1 MAQRISAMPPE
12 AMPVSRGNLGYSSME
27 KGLGGMIPPNEG
39 MRNMDDGGMASK
51 PYVNSQ
57 DQRQNLL
64 AVQNMQQNGISAA
77 QQANANGGRQ
87 ASLGLLNTPEEQAKQ
102 FATQA
107 KATVLEATDGGRAT
121 MQLNALM
128 QSPER
133 ENVMNSVAVSRAMSE
148 TKAPELGQVIQEAN
162 RYLG

>member
-87 ASLGLLNTPEEQAKQ
+87 AELGMLNTPEEQAKQ

-121 MQLNALM
+121 MQLNSIM

-133 ENVMNSVAVSRAMSE
+133 ENFMNSIAVSKAMGE
-148 TKAPELGQVIQEAN
+148 AKAPELGQVTEEAN
-162 RYLG
+162 RYLR

>member
-1 MAQRISAMPPE
+1 
-12 AMPVSRGNLGYSSME
+12 MPVARGNLQYSSAE

-39 MRNMDDGGMASK
+39 MVNQMDGGMASK

-87 ASLGLLNTPEEQAKQ
+87 AQLGMLNTPEEQAKQ

-107 KATVLEATDGGRAT
+107 KANVLDATDGGRNV
-121 MQLNALM
+121 MKLNAMM

-133 ENVMNSVAVSRAMSE
+133 ENILNSVAVSRAMGE
-148 TKAPELGQVIQEAN
+148 AKAPELGQITEEAN

>member
-1 MAQRISAMPPE
+1 
-12 AMPVSRGNLGYSSME
+12 
-27 KGLGGMIPPNEG
+27 MIPPNEG
-39 MRNMDDGGMASK
+39 MVNQMDGGMASK

-87 ASLGLLNTPEEQAKQ
+87 AQLGMLNTPEEQAKQ

-107 KATVLEATDGGRAT
+107 KANVLDATDGGRNV
-121 MQLNALM
+121 MKLNAMM

-133 ENVMNSVAVSRAMSE
+133 ENILNSVAVSRAMGE
-148 TKAPELGQVIQEAN
+148 AKAPELGQITEEAN

>member
-12 AMPVSRGNLGYSSME
+12 AMPVSRGNLGYSSLE

-87 ASLGLLNTPEEQAKQ
+87 AELGMLNTPEEVAKQ
-102 FATQA
+102 QLSVY
-107 KATVLEATDGGRAT
+107 KAVELEKRGGGHRL
-121 MQLNALM
+121 MEFNAVM

-133 ENVMNSVAVSRAMSE
+133 ENLINSVAVTRAMSE
-148 TKAPELGQVIQEAN
+148 AKAPELGQIIREAN
-162 RYLG
+162 RYIG

>member
-1 MAQRISAMPPE
+1 MPPE

-27 KGLGGMIPPNEG
+27 KGLAGMIPPNEG
-39 MRNMDDGGMASK
+39 LRNMDDGGMASK

-87 ASLGLLNTPEEQAKQ
+87 AELSMLNTPEERAKQ
-102 FATQA
+102 YNTQF
-107 KATVLEATDGGRAT
+107 KANVMDATDGGRET
-121 MQLNALM
+121 MKFNAIM

-133 ENVMNSVAVSRAMSE
+133 ENVLNSVAVSRAMGE
-148 TKAPELGQVIQEAN
+148 AKAPELGQVMQEAN

>member
-1 MAQRISAMPPE
+1 MAQRISSLPPE
-12 AMPVSRGNLGYSSME
+12 AMPVARGNLGYSSAE

-39 MRNMDDGGMASK
+39 MVNQMDGGMASK

-87 ASLGLLNTPEEQAKQ
+87 AQLGMLNTPEEQAKQ

-107 KATVLEATDGGRAT
+107 KANVLDATDGGRNV
-121 MQLNALM
+121 MKLNAMM

-133 ENVMNSVAVSRAMSE
+133 ENILNSVAVSRAMGE
-148 TKAPELGQVIQEAN
+148 AKAPELGQITEEAN